1 MPSRAPVESGSPSPR
16 DKDRERGSPKFG
28 RESST
33 LRRKCCRISDLLPM
47 TPWLAP
53 RRRPPTSSPP
63 PDQAKPTSASVAP
76 TDRDDGAR
84 AEITKKE
91 SATSS
96 AAVAPSR
103 RRERVA
109 LLTDLH
115 RRPEL
120 GICQQQSAKKNWR
133 RRRPAT
139 SPSCRQPRA
148 RVTTAKAV
156 NADASLRDL
165 SAEDQKTAIA
175 RARENFKTVKSET
188 TLPKVPQSK

>member
-1 MPSRAPVESGSPSPR
+1 MVNAEVLQNFRSVADDPIPRCARPAP
-16 DKDRERGSPKFG
+16 
-28 RESST
+28 
-33 LRRKCCRISDLLPM
+33 
-47 TPWLAP
+47 AP
-53 RRRPPTSSPP
+53 SPP

-91 SATSS
+91 LATSS

-175 RARENFKTVKSET
+175 RAHENFKTVKSET